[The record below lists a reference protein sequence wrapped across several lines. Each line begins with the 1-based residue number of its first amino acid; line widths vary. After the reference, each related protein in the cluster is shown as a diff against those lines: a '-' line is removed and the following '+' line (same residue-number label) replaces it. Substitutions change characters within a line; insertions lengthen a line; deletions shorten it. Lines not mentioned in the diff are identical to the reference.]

1 MISIRQHGS
10 AILATILGQFQLA
23 DFQELESA
31 IDARCAEPGGTQV
44 DLLIDLRDMA
54 SFTVDVAWEEL
65 RYTLSHTHTF
75 RRIAVVTHTQWALWS
90 AWIPRAFG
98 DAEVR
103 VFDILTSAAA
113 WLGVEDGETFRT
125 IVSPAEV
132 ARHPRD
138 WVVFDC
144 RHNLADPNG
153 GRQAYETGHV
163 PGAHFMHLDF
173 DLAGPLSGSNGRH
186 PLPDPEALAQRLG
199 TLGVLRSTQVVAYD
213 DANGAFAAR
222 LWWLLRWIGHDAV
235 AVMDGGI
242 QRWTAEGHPLTS
254 GPDPHAQGMVSE
266 GMPVSAEPV
275 GLPIVLQ
282 HETWVPVE
290 VIEENLVRPT
300 YLIIDARAPDRFR
313 GENETLDRV
322 GGHIPGAVNR
332 FFRNN
337 LDAAGNFKSAEVL
350 KEEFGQLL
358 GGRAPNTVI
367 SQCGSGVTACHNLLA
382 MEIAGISGAKL
393 YPGSWSE
400 WSSDPK
406 RPVSR

>member
-10 AILATILGQFQLA
+10 AVLATVLGQFQLA

-31 IDARCAEPGGTQV
+31 IDARCAAPGGSQV
-44 DLLIDLRDMA
+44 DLLVDLRDMA

-65 RYTLSHTHTF
+65 RYTLSHAHTF
-75 RRIAVVTHTQWALWS
+75 HRIAVVTHTQWALWS

-103 VFDILTSAAA
+103 VFDTMIGAAA
-113 WLGVEDGETFRT
+113 WLGVDDEHAQRT
-125 IVSPAEV
+125 VVSPAEL
-132 ARHPRD
+132 AANLRE

-144 RHNLADPNG
+144 RHNLADPNA
-153 GRQAYETGHV
+153 GRQAYETGHI

-173 DLAGPLSGSNGRH
+173 DLAGPLLGNNGRH

-199 TLGVLRSTQVVAYD
+199 TLGVLQGTQVVAYD
-213 DANGAFAAR
+213 DAGGAFAAR

-235 AVMDGGI
+235 AVLDGGL
-242 QRWTAEGHPLTS
+242 QRWTAEGHELTI
-254 GPDPHAQGMVSE
+254 GADPHAQGIVSE
-266 GMPVSAEPV
+266 GMPVGEEPV

-290 VIEENLVRPT
+290 TIEENLVRPN

-337 LDAAGNFKSAEVL
+337 LDGDGNFKPAGVLRAEF
-350 KEEFGQLL
+350 EALL
-358 GGRAPNTVI
+358 GGRAPSKVI

-382 MEIAGISGAKL
+382 LEIAGLSGAKL